1 MADNQSEQQ
10 AVLRTLAAG
19 DVLFEEG
26 DVGSVAYVVESGVIE
41 ICRFTGEEYVTL
53 VELEKGALFG
63 EMALID
69 NQPRSAM
76 ARANGEAV
84 VKEIGK
90 EAFMQYLKS
99 SPNVAFNMMQQL
111 AGHVRTANA
120 KLSLS
125 LIHI

>member
-76 ARANGEAV
+76 ARDNGEAV

-90 EAFMQYLKS
+90 
-99 SPNVAFNMMQQL
+99 
-111 AGHVRTANA
+111 
-120 KLSLS
+120 
-125 LIHI
+125 